1 MERINVISVEQI
13 KKKKKDIAEK
23 PDKQPRLSRT
33 FPGHGPLWATCML
46 LSSKSQCVFSPFV
59 FAFLRCYVPPGLL
72 LGAHEGLIFP
82 LWALG
87 DGGW

>member
-1 MERINVISVEQI
+1 
-13 KKKKKDIAEK
+13 
-23 PDKQPRLSRT
+23 
-33 FPGHGPLWATCML
+33 ML